1 MSENTLTL
9 LLMGNEMTKD
19 SSDDKFFYDDHELV
33 TEYAQLLSSQKDR
46 YLLQASELLKNGELV
61 ISKDGYKYK
70 YLLSENMISFH
81 VNRNHNATSVS
92 AKMPIPIEHEARLEK
107 LISAFAQSEAVAK
120 A

>member
-1 MSENTLTL
+1 
-9 LLMGNEMTKD
+9 MGNEMTKN

-33 TEYAQLLSSQKDR
+33 SVYAELLSSQRDR

-81 VNRNHNATSVS
+81 VDRNHNATSIS
-92 AKMPIPIEHEARLEK
+92 AKMPIPDDHSARLAK
-107 LISAFAQSEAVAK
+107 VISAFAQSEAVSK
-120 A
+120 I

>member
-1 MSENTLTL
+1 
-9 LLMGNEMTKD
+9 MTKP
-19 SSDDKFFYDDHELV
+19 SAEDDAFYKDNGLV
-33 TEYAQLLSSQKDR
+33 SEYAQLLSSQKDR

-81 VNRNHNATSVS
+81 VDRNHNATSVS
-92 AKMPIPIEHEARLEK
+92 AKMPLPIEHEARLEK

-120 A
+120 I